1 MVQKRRRHLIIKKRL
16 ANLINSSLYLA
27 SIGFM
32 IFIGYS
38 REDNKTA
45 PVIDDVQKIRE
56 ERSNESYTFYPDSV
70 FFVTISDEQIG
81 FPANRN

>member
-1 MVQKRRRHLIIKKRL
+1 M
-16 ANLINSSLYLA
+16 
-27 SIGFM
+27 
-32 IFIGYS
+32 GYS

-45 PVIDDVQKIRE
+45 PVIDDVQKTRE